1 MDPREEEIEENPERV
16 NLFGVGDIDE
26 ASTASTASSASTV
39 IEIRPKNDELPP
51 TLPPMGPRRT
61 LYQQAVGDVETGRPP
76 MGPPNNSSPFRK
88 SSIQSSN
95 KTPKTADVQLPG
107 TEFSQI
113 SHLSPDFSQWSSPSS
128 TIHSDSP
135 WRPVRITEDQKQ
147 RIDNTIQMLESKIE
161 KQQEIKKKNKNNKIM
176 KEIINTSC
184 KSMRHNIDTLRN
196 PSVPYNNKETI
207 MNDLENEENTE
218 TSSNEENSETSSN
231 EENSQEESVKEE
243 IEDFDQLLHQ
253 VLNDVRKDSE
263 QKEKLDDVLKP
274 IEGKLNDLLNN
285 EIITASDLE
294 SIFNSKKDK
303 ANKSD
308 DISLL
313 STTTDAIMENPILSK
328 LRGNFTTEDSSKRLR
343 NVNIIVDS
351 IFVMGD
357 NLKQK
362 QHTQTGKDI
371 SVRNRGERNDTTEKQ
386 FLNVWGGLKQPG
398 TQNDQVKWATESC
411 CYLCGGPNVN
421 EGSSPEMEH
430 KIPSIEFFT
439 KVHNINE
446 KYPYL
451 SNSWRTYVDENI
463 DEIHDLYNYIN
474 CNPDNWAITDY
485 HYQPTN
491 LDNIITQKYKFI
503 NNQINKTLK
512 DFKPEKKEEN
522 EERLEDFIRLL
533 KVYLMEFAYSHHT
546 CNQVKENANLN
557 NVKERTE
564 YIKSLSR
571 ALSLEVD
578 VKNIKGMLNSTKRQ
592 KEISSIHLDRN
603 VTDMSNN
610 KNYKIIGAH
619 IELINAYIRK
629 YAFELYKDD
638 EQIKRK
644 SDKSKEEY
652 CLKKM
657 MVQSIKSTINYLVYI
672 KNKEQDKKQL
682 VLANKNSERFID
694 ILQALTN
701 LKKIIDEYKGIS
713 RPRAK
718 KIFTTRK
725 HSDAYSKSNSYN
737 LFLDVIDGL
746 KEDNTVKQ
754 IIIPLVGEEPEK
766 MYNELKNS
774 DLFKKLETRYKND
787 ELANLKNYMDM
798 LDESTLS
805 VSSKRKTPSVEGP
818 SSSKRRGGTRRLK
831 LKSIRKTRKR

>member
-1 MDPREEEIEENPERV
+1 
-16 NLFGVGDIDE
+16 
-26 ASTASTASSASTV
+26 
-39 IEIRPKNDELPP
+39 
-51 TLPPMGPRRT
+51 
-61 LYQQAVGDVETGRPP
+61 
-76 MGPPNNSSPFRK
+76 
-88 SSIQSSN
+88 
-95 KTPKTADVQLPG
+95 
-107 TEFSQI
+107 
-113 SHLSPDFSQWSSPSS
+113 
-128 TIHSDSP
+128 
-135 WRPVRITEDQKQ
+135 
-147 RIDNTIQMLESKIE
+147 
-161 KQQEIKKKNKNNKIM
+161 
-176 KEIINTSC
+176 
-184 KSMRHNIDTLRN
+184 MRHNIDTLRN

-308 DISLL
+308 DVSLI
-313 STTTDAIMENPILSK
+313 STTTNAIMENTILSK

-343 NVNIIVDS
+343 NVNIIIDS
-351 IFVMGD
+351 IFDMGD
-357 NLKQK
+357 NLKQR
-362 QHTQTGKDI
+362 QHTETGKD
-371 SVRNRGERNDTTEKQ
+371 VAGRNRGERNDTTVKQ
-386 FLNVWGGLKQPG
+386 FLNVWGGLNQPG

-411 CYLCGGPNVN
+411 CYLCGGRNVN

-430 KIPSIEFFT
+430 KIPSLEFFT
-439 KVHNINE
+439 KVHNMNE
-446 KYPYL
+446 KYPNL
-451 SNSWRTYVDENI
+451 SDSWRTYVDKNI
-463 DEIHDLYNYIN
+463 DAIHDLYNYIN
-474 CNPDNWAITDY
+474 CNPKSWAITTNF
-485 HYQPTN
+485 QLTN
-491 LDNIITQKYKFI
+491 LDDIIRKKYKFI
-503 NNQINKTLK
+503 DDQINKTLK
-512 DFKPEKKEEN
+512 NFKPEEN

-564 YIKSLSR
+564 YIKSLYR
-571 ALSLEVD
+571 ALSPTVD
-578 VKNIKGMLNSTKRQ
+578 VKNIKGMLNSNKRSA
-592 KEISSIHLDRN
+592 EISSINLDRN

-610 KNYKIIGAH
+610 KNYKIIGGH
-619 IELINAYIRK
+619 IELINAYIKK
-629 YAFELYKDD
+629 YALELYKDD
-638 EQIKRK
+638 EQIKKK
-644 SDKSKEEY
+644 SDKNKEEY

-682 VLANKNSERFID
+682 VFANKNSERFID
-694 ILQALTN
+694 ILEALTN
-701 LKKIIDEYKGIS
+701 LKKIMDDYEVL

-718 KIFTTRK
+718 TTFTTRK

-746 KEDNTVKQ
+746 DESNTVKQ
-754 IIIPLVGEEPEK
+754 IIIPLVGKEPEK
-766 MYNELKNS
+766 MYNALKNS
-774 DLFKKLETRYKND
+774 DLFKELETRYKND
-787 ELANLKNYMDM
+787 ELANLKKYMDM

-805 VSSKRKTPSVEGP
+805 VSSKRKTSSVEGQ

-831 LKSIRKTRKR
+831 LKSISKTRKKMKK